1 MHNHKSKLPAL
12 QAGLVPLSDDLD
24 TISHAQV
31 HNWIWLNVPGA
42 KSTFHEWV
50 AKQVVGHA
58 ITLLLAQ
65 RLRSET
71 NPEGEEESS
80 LIQRAW
86 NVQLKSG
93 DMGKKITSQ
102 DVDLEC
108 LRDFERRIFDA
119 TKQAGQAGYF
129 QWGLDAGD
137 HQEAWDPYDSVPED
151 WKGWMPEDDEVWL
164 EVS

>member
-1 MHNHKSKLPAL
+1 M
-12 QAGLVPLSDDLD
+12 
-24 TISHAQV
+24 
-31 HNWIWLNVPGA
+31 
-42 KSTFHEWV
+42 
-50 AKQVVGHA
+50 
-58 ITLLLAQ
+58 
-65 RLRSET
+65 
-71 NPEGEEESS
+71 
-80 LIQRAW
+80 IQRAW